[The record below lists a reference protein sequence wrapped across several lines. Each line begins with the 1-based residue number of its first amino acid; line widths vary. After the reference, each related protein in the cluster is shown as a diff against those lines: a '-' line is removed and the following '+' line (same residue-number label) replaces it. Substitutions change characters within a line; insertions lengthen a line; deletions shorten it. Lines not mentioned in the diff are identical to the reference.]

1 MITRFKIFESIHGW
15 NYKFKI
21 GDIVRHISDRYA
33 DEMYKVV
40 DIDYDRDPDGFVYS
54 LKPYDGQGDEDN
66 FDEIDLWSED
76 QMLLIPDYAI
86 DAKRYN
92 L

>member
-1 MITRFKIFESIHGW
+1 MITKFKKFENTW

-33 DEMYKVV
+33 DEMYQVV
-40 DIDYDRDPDGFVYS
+40 DIDYDSDPNGFIYS

-66 FDEIDLWSED
+66 FDSIDLWSED
-76 QMLLIPDYAI
+76 QMLLIPDYEIAS
-86 DAKRYN
+86 KKYN
-92 L
+92 V